1 MIRQVSK
8 FPRRYLLSIL
18 LNLLLVWLRLT
29 RPFRANR
36 HAALVIPPDDPG
48 SIGDEAMM
56 AATIAYLRRHG
67 ISRIGLIS
75 YGSPLSWD
83 NCLLVEETLNLRAF
97 FGAASRL
104 DELRFSRM
112 SARYG
117 HVYILGADVMDGYY
131 SPSDSNRRLRLLTLA
146 ARTGASTRLLGFSV
160 NAAPAPE
167 TVKAFQALPAKI
179 RLYARDPLSHR
190 RLSGYLGHPV
200 RLAADLAFLLEAASF
215 HDLPRAVLYWLE
227 EERKAGRI
235 IIGINANYLAFKDYA
250 SPEDVIACFV
260 QALAQ
265 IYGGNLS
272 VSFLL
277 IPHDMRDPHSDVS
290 MAANI
295 YAQLPPPVRAHSL
308 AVSAA
313 LPAAQIKALCSKL
326 DFALSSRMHLA
337 IACLGQCVPV
347 ACIAYQGKFEGLFEH
362 FRLGGMLMDA
372 QAALAPDVLSA
383 FLITA
388 LNQRDATRIAIA
400 TAWPQVRHLAESNF
414 TD

>member
-1 MIRQVSK
+1 MIKRVGRLPRQ
-8 FPRRYLLSIL
+8 YLLSFL
-18 LNLLLVWLRLT
+18 LNLLLVWLRLI
-29 RPFRANR
+29 RPFRADH

-48 SIGDEAMM
+48 STGDEAMM
-56 AATIAYLRRHG
+56 AATVTYLRHQG
-67 ISRIGLIS
+67 FTRIGLIS

-97 FGAASRL
+97 FSAASRL

-146 ARTGASTRLLGFSV
+146 ARTGASTRLLGFSI

-167 TVKAFQALPAKI
+167 TVKAFQALPSKI
-179 RLYARDPLSHR
+179 KLCTRDPLSHR
-190 RLSGYLGHPV
+190 RLAGHLGRPV
-200 RLAADLAFLLEAASF
+200 GLAADLAFLLEPAPF

-235 IIGINANYLAFKDYA
+235 VIGINANYLAFKGYA
-250 SPEDVIACFV
+250 SPEGVITCFV
-260 QALAQ
+260 QALEQ
-265 IYGGNLS
+265 VYEGDLP

-277 IPHDMRDPHSDVS
+277 IPHDIRDPHSDVS

-295 YAQLPPPVRAHSL
+295 HAQLPPSVRAHSL

-337 IACLGQCVPV
+337 IACLGQGVPV
-347 ACIAYQGKFEGLFEH
+347 ACITYQGKFEGLFEH
-362 FRLGGMLMDA
+362 FRLDGMLMDA
-372 QAALAPDVLSA
+372 QAALVPDVLSA
-383 FLITA
+383 FLITT
-388 LNQRDATRIAIA
+388 LSQRDATRIAIA
-400 TAWPQVRHLAESNF
+400 TAWPRVHHLAENNF